1 MFRYAEQMS
10 VASNADSPGV
20 HIGARV
26 REVRNATGVSLREL
40 ARRLALSP
48 ATITA
53 LEKGRTTMSVD
64 RLHEIATALDVSP
77 AELFATGSAAA
88 VRVRGGHESVDGDW
102 REFGDLDMDVVL
114 RAALACIV
122 RKGYHGCSIRD
133 IAEQAD
139 SSVSALY
146 HYYPS
151 KQAMLVALFEL
162 TMTDLL
168 RRATAARDECD
179 PDNPVGRLS
188 ALVES
193 LTLYHSYRRE
203 MGFVGASEMRSLE
216 DDSHSAI
223 AAKRVALQRMVDA
236 EVQAGVDAGV
246 FATDRPHEAARAV
259 VTMCVAVSQ
268 WYNPSGDE
276 LPEEIASAY
285 VRFALDLVAH
295 EE

>member
-1 MFRYAEQMS
+1 MS
-10 VASNADSPGV
+10 VTTNPDSPGV

-26 REVRNATGVSLREL
+26 REIRMTTGVSLREL

-64 RLHEIATALDVSP
+64 RLHEIASALGVSP
-77 AELFATGSAAA
+77 ADLFATGQVTVTPSRDGGDA
-88 VRVRGGHESVDGDW
+88 VSVGNW
-102 REFGDLDMDVVL
+102 REFADVEMDVVL

-133 IAEQAD
+133 IAEEAN

-168 RRATAARDECD
+168 RRARAARDECD
-179 PDNPVGRLS
+179 PDDHVERFS
-188 ALVES
+188 RLVES
-193 LTLYHSYRRE
+193 LTLYHSYRKE
-203 MGFVGASEMRSLE
+203 MAFVGSSEMRSLE
-216 DDSHSAI
+216 GGNHAVI
-223 AAKRVALQRMVDA
+223 ASKRVALQRMVDI
-236 EVQAGVDAGV
+236 EVQAGVDLGL
-246 FATDRPHEAARAV
+246 FGTNRPHEAARAV
-259 VTMCVAVSQ
+259 VTMCVSVAQ

-276 LPEEIASAY
+276 PPEEIAAAY

-295 EE
+295 RP

>member
-1 MFRYAEQMS
+1 MVSM
-10 VASNADSPGV
+10 ADSPGV

-26 REVRNATGVSLREL
+26 REIRMATGVSLREL
-40 ARRLALSP
+40 ARRLELSP

-64 RLHEIATALDVSP
+64 RLHEIAIALGVSP
-77 AELFATGSAAA
+77 ADLFATGSVSVAS
-88 VRVRGGHESVDGDW
+88 RRPDEDESTTGNW
-102 REFGDLDMDVVL
+102 REFDDVPMDVVL

-133 IAEQAD
+133 IAEEAE

-179 PDNPVGRLS
+179 PDDHVERFS
-188 ALVES
+188 RLVES
-193 LTLYHSYRRE
+193 LTLYHSYRKE
-203 MGFVGASEMRSLE
+203 MGFVGSSEMRSLE
-216 DDSHSAI
+216 DGSYAAI
-223 AAKRVALQRMVDA
+223 ATKRVALQRMVDV
-236 EVQAGVDAGV
+236 EVQSGVDLGL
-246 FATDRPHEAARAV
+246 FGTNRPHEAARAV
-259 VTMCVAVSQ
+259 VTMCVSVAQ
-268 WYNPSGDE
+268 WYNPQGDE
-276 LPEEIASAY
+276 QPEEIAAAY

-295 EE
+295 RPLGDGG

>member
-1 MFRYAEQMS
+1 MS
-10 VASNADSPGV
+10 VVSNADSPGV

-64 RLHEIATALDVSP
+64 RLHEIATALEVSP
-77 AELFATGSAAA
+77 AELFATGSAAT
-88 VRVRGGHESVDGDW
+88 VRVRGEEDPGAAGDW
-102 REFGDLDMDVVL
+102 REFADLDMDVVL

-133 IAEQAD
+133 IAEEAD

-179 PDNPVGRLS
+179 PADPVERFS
-188 ALVES
+188 RLVES
-193 LTLYHSYRRE
+193 LTLYHSYRKE

-216 DDSHSAI
+216 GDSHAAI

-236 EVQAGVDAGV
+236 EVQSGVELGV
-246 FATDRPHEAARAV
+246 FTTDRPHEAARAV

-268 WYNPSGDE
+268 WYNPEGDE

-285 VRFALDLVAH
+285 VRFGLDLVVH
-295 EE
+295 VR

>member
-1 MFRYAEQMS
+1 M
-10 VASNADSPGV
+10 
-20 HIGARV
+20 
-26 REVRNATGVSLREL
+26 RNSTGMSLREL
-40 ARRLALSP
+40 ARKLELSP

-53 LEKGRTTMSVD
+53 LETGRTALSVD
-64 RLHEIATALDVSP
+64 RLHEIAAALDVS
-77 AELFATGSAAA
+77 ALDLFDTGSVARVQARTHADA
-88 VRVRGGHESVDGDW
+88 VGVGDW

-133 IAEQAD
+133 IAEEAG

-168 RRATAARDECD
+168 RRATAARDECR
-179 PDNPVGRLS
+179 PDSPVDRLS
-188 ALVES
+188 NLIES
-193 LTLYHSYRRE
+193 LTLYHSYRKD

-216 DDSHSAI
+216 GGNYTTI
-223 AAKRVALQRMVDA
+223 AAKRNALQRMVDA
-236 EVQAGVDAGV
+236 EVQAGVDLGV
-246 FATDRPHEAARAV
+246 FTTDRPHEAARAV

-268 WYNPSGDE
+268 WFNPEGDE
-276 LPEEIASAY
+276 APQTIASAY
-285 VRFALDLVAH
+285 VRFGLDLVAH
-295 EE
+295 VH

>member
-1 MFRYAEQMS
+1 MS
-10 VASNADSPGV
+10 IVNKADNPGV
-20 HIGARV
+20 NIGARV
-26 REVRNATGVSLREL
+26 REVRNASGVSLREL

-64 RLHEIATALDVSP
+64 RLHEIAHALDVSP
-77 AELFATGSAAA
+77 AELFATGSAAP
-88 VRVRGGHESVDGDW
+88 VRVHSDADADAAGDW
-102 REFGDLDMDVVL
+102 REFADLDMDVVL

-133 IAEQAD
+133 IAEEAD

-151 KQAMLVALFEL
+151 KQAMLLALFEL
-162 TMTDLL
+162 TMSDLL

-179 PDNPVGRLS
+179 PNSPVERFS
-188 ALVES
+188 RLVES

-203 MGFVGASEMRSLE
+203 MGFVGSSEMRSLE
-216 DDSHSAI
+216 GGSHAAI
-223 AAKRVALQRMVDA
+223 ASKRIALQRMVDA
-236 EVQAGVDAGV
+236 EVQAGVEIGA
-246 FATDRPHEAARAV
+246 FTTDRPHEAARAV

-268 WYNPSGDE
+268 WFNPDGNE
-276 LPEEIASAY
+276 LPEVIASAY

-295 EE
+295 VE

>member
-1 MFRYAEQMS
+1 MS
-10 VASNADSPGV
+10 
-20 HIGARV
+20 
-26 REVRNATGVSLREL
+26 TGVSLREL

-64 RLHEIATALDVSP
+64 RLHEIATALGVSP
-77 AELFATGSAAA
+77 ADLFATGSA
-88 VRVRGGHESVDGDW
+88 VSPSPRGTGDDLADGNW
-102 REFGDLDMDVVL
+102 REFADIEMDVAL

-133 IAEQAD
+133 IAEEAN

-168 RRATAARDECD
+168 HRAKAARDECD
-179 PDNPVGRLS
+179 PSDHVARFS
-188 ALVES
+188 RLVES
-193 LTLYHSYRRE
+193 LTLYHSYRKE
-203 MGFVGASEMRSLE
+203 LAFVGTSEMRSLE
-216 DDSHSAI
+216 GSSHSDI
-223 AAKRVALQRMVDA
+223 ASKRISLQRMVDL
-236 EVQAGVDAGV
+236 EVQTGVDLGL
-246 FATDRPHEAARAV
+246 FATDRPHDAARAV
-259 VTMCVAVSQ
+259 VNMCVSVAQ

-276 LPEEIASAY
+276 QPEEIAAAY

-295 EE
+295 RA

>member
-1 MFRYAEQMS
+1 MS
-10 VASNADSPGV
+10 FSSNADSPGV

-77 AELFATGSAAA
+77 ADLFATGAAA
-88 VRVRGGHESVDGDW
+88 AGRVSSDDDARAHGHW
-102 REFGDLDMDVVL
+102 REFEDPRMDVVL
-114 RAALACIV
+114 RAALSCIV
-122 RKGYHGCSIRD
+122 EKGYHGCSIRD
-133 IAEQAD
+133 IAEKAD

-151 KQAMLVALFEL
+151 KQAMLVALFDL

-168 RRATAARDECD
+168 GRATAARDECD
-179 PDNPVGRLS
+179 SDDPVQRFS
-188 ALVES
+188 RLVES
-193 LTLYHSYRRE
+193 LTLYHSYRKE

-216 DDSHSAI
+216 GENYTTI

-236 EVQAGVDAGV
+236 EVQSGVELGV
-246 FATDRPHEAARAV
+246 FTTNRPHEAARAV

-268 WYNPSGDE
+268 WYNPDGDE
-276 LPEEIASAY
+276 PPEDIASAY
-285 VRFALDLVAH
+285 VRFALDLVVH
-295 EE
+295 RE

>member
-1 MFRYAEQMS
+1 MS
-10 VASNADSPGV
+10 IVNKADNPGV

-26 REVRNATGVSLREL
+26 REVRNASGVSLREL

-64 RLHEIATALDVSP
+64 RLHEIAHALDVSP
-77 AELFATGSAAA
+77 AELFATGSAAP
-88 VRVRGGHESVDGDW
+88 VRVHSDADAAGDW
-102 REFGDLDMDVVL
+102 REFADLDMDVVL

-133 IAEQAD
+133 IAEEAD

-162 TMTDLL
+162 TMSDLL

-179 PDNPVGRLS
+179 PNSPVERFS
-188 ALVES
+188 RLVES
-193 LTLYHSYRRE
+193 LTLYHSYRKE
-203 MGFVGASEMRSLE
+203 MGFVGSSEMRSLE
-216 DDSHSAI
+216 GGSHAAI
-223 AAKRVALQRMVDA
+223 ASKRIALQRMVDA
-236 EVQAGVDAGV
+236 EVQAGVEIGA
-246 FATDRPHEAARAV
+246 FTTDRPHEAARAV

-268 WYNPSGDE
+268 WFNPDGNE
-276 LPEEIASAY
+276 LPEVIASAY

-295 EE
+295 VE